1 MATQLDTNTFLSTTM
16 TYPTTEQTVVA
27 TKTATVKRCCAADC
41 KRKLML
47 TDCDCRCGQ
56 RYCSQHRL
64 PETHSCGFD
73 FKSLGQTQLTQQL
86 VKVAGHES
94 KLERI

>member
-1 MATQLDTNTFLSTTM
+1 MTTLDTTSFLSTTM
-16 TYPTTEQTVVA
+16 AYSLAEQTVVR
-27 TKTATVKRCCAADC
+27 KRCCAEEC

-56 RYCSQHRL
+56 RYCGQHRL
-64 PETHSCGFD
+64 PETHKCTFD
-73 FKSLGQTQLTQQL
+73 YKSLGQTQLTKQL
-86 VKVAGHES
+86 VKLAGHES